1 MSGFELL
8 LKIAGGVALLLWAT
22 RMVRTGVMR
31 AYGSHLRR
39 FLGSATRNTVT
50 AFGMGIGMA
59 GILQSS
65 TATALLTV
73 AFAGKG
79 LIAIAPALA
88 VMLGADVG
96 STLVVQVL
104 SLDIS
109 WLSPVLVLLGFVLFT
124 TRPSMTLRHMG
135 RVLIG
140 LGLMLLSLK
149 LVVAASEP
157 MRDSVTLQNILIPL
171 SEEPVIAVI
180 LAALITW
187 VTHSSVAMVLLIMSL
202 TLAGVVPPALGLT
215 LVLGANVGA
224 GIVPM
229 ALTMAETPAARRIPV
244 GNFLFRLLGVLMIL
258 PFMKLI
264 GPYVAEISGPDL
276 GRQIAN
282 FHTAFNLGLALV
294 FLPFVGLMTHFMAR
308 VLPDRPGSADDLRPK
323 YLDVTVIKS
332 PTVAVACAT
341 REVLRLADVVENML
355 RRVIEVFSGNDP
367 VLLEEVSQSD
377 DLVDDLHEAIK
388 LYLTQVSKNQLDEET
403 SSRCVE
409 LIAFTTNLEHIGDII
424 DKNLLEIANQKIKKR
439 LEFSEQGWKELV
451 DLHRRTLDQ
460 MQLAM
465 TAFVSG
471 DVDIARQLIAGKEQF
486 RTMEQAAG
494 EKHLQRLRDG
504 RIESIE
510 SSALHIDMIRDLK
523 RINSHLTSVAYPILD
538 ASGELRESRLR
549 VRPKSEGNT
558 VAEVNG

>member
-1 MSGFELL
+1 MSGFDLL

-31 AYGSHLRR
+31 AYGSQLRR
-39 FLGSATRNTVT
+39 FLGSATRNTVSS
-50 AFGMGIGMA
+50 FGMGIGMA

-109 WLSPVLVLLGFVLFT
+109 WLSPLLILIGLISFN
-124 TRPSMTLRHMG
+124 TRPTMTLRHLG
-135 RVLIG
+135 RVFIG

-149 LVVAASEP
+149 LIVAASEP
-157 MRDSVTLQNILIPL
+157 MRDSEVLQNILIPL
-171 SEEPVIAVI
+171 SEEPIIAVI

-187 VTHSSVAMVLLIMSL
+187 ITHSSVAMVLLIMSL
-202 TLAGVVPPALGLT
+202 TIAGVVPVALGLT

-224 GIVPM
+224 GIVPF
-229 ALTMAETPAARRIPV
+229 ALTMGESPSGRRIPL
-244 GNFLFRLLGVLMIL
+244 GNLLFRVFGVLLIL
-258 PFMKLI
+258 PFMGLVS
-264 GPYVAEISGPDL
+264 PYIAQISGEDL

-282 FHTAFNLGLALV
+282 FHTAFNLVLALV
-294 FLPFVGLMTHFMAR
+294 FLPFIGVMTRLMERA
-308 VLPDRPGSADDLRPK
+308 LPDRPDEESDLKPK
-323 YLDVTVIKS
+323 YLDSTVINS

-341 REVLRLADVVENML
+341 RELLRLADVVENML
-355 RRVIEVFSGNDP
+355 RRVIVVFETNDP
-367 VLLEEVSQSD
+367 VLLSEISKSD
-377 DLVDDLHEAIK
+377 DQVDELHEAIK
-388 LYLTQVSKNQLDEET
+388 LYLTQVTKNQLNDEN
-403 SSRCVE
+403 SARCVE

-424 DKNLLEIANQKIKKR
+424 DKNLLDIASQKIKKR
-439 LEFSEQGWKELV
+439 LEFSNQGWIELV
-451 DLHRRTLDQ
+451 ELHQMALDQ

-471 DVDIARQLIAGKEQF
+471 DVDIARQLIAGKEKF
-486 RTMEQAAG
+486 REMEQTG
-494 EKHLQRLRDG
+494 GRKHLERLREG

-538 ASGELRESRLR
+538 ASGELHESRLR
-549 VRPKSEGNT
+549 VRPHAERDS
-558 VAEVNG
+558 AEVNN

>member
-1 MSGFELL
+1 MSGFDLL

-31 AYGSHLRR
+31 AYGSQLRR
-39 FLGSATRNTVT
+39 FLGSATRNTVSS
-50 AFGMGIGMA
+50 FGMGIGMA

-109 WLSPVLVLLGFVLFT
+109 WLSPLLILIGLISFT
-124 TRPSMTLRHMG
+124 TRPTMTLRHLG
-135 RVLIG
+135 RVFIG

-149 LVVAASEP
+149 LVVGASEP
-157 MRDSVTLQNILIPL
+157 MRDSETLQNILIPL
-171 SEEPVIAVI
+171 SEEPIIAVI

-187 VTHSSVAMVLLIMSL
+187 ITHSSVAMVLLIMSL
-202 TLAGVVPPALGLT
+202 TIAGVVPMALGFT

-224 GIVPM
+224 GIVPF
-229 ALTMAETPAARRIPV
+229 ALTMGETPVGRRIPL
-244 GNFLFRLLGVLMIL
+244 GNLLFRVCGVLLIL
-258 PFMKLI
+258 PFMSMVT
-264 GPYVAEISGPDL
+264 PYIAQISDGDS

-282 FHTAFNLGLALV
+282 FHTAFNVALALV
-294 FLPFVGLMTHFMAR
+294 FLPFVAVMTRLMER
-308 VLPDRPGSADDLRPK
+308 VLPDRPGKESDLLPK
-323 YLDVTVIKS
+323 YLDETVINS

-341 REVLRLADVVENML
+341 RELLRLADVVENML
-355 RRVIEVFSGNDP
+355 RKVIDVFATNDP
-367 VLLEEVSQSD
+367 VLLSEVSKLD
-377 DLVDDLHEAIK
+377 DQVDELHEAIK
-388 LYLTQVSKNQLDEET
+388 LYLTQVSKNKLNDEN
-403 SSRCVE
+403 SARCVE

-424 DKNLLEIANQKIKKR
+424 DKNLLEIASQKIKKR

-451 DLHRRTLDQ
+451 ELHQMAIDQ

-471 DVDIARQLIAGKEQF
+471 DVDIARQLIAGKEKF
-486 RTMEQAAG
+486 RAMEQAG
-494 EKHLQRLRDG
+494 GDKHLQRLREG

-538 ASGELRESRLR
+538 ASGELHESRLR
-549 VRPKSEGNT
+549 VRPH
-558 VAEVNG
+558 AERHSVEVSN

>member
-1 MSGFELL
+1 MSGFDLL

-22 RMVRTGVMR
+22 RMVRTGVLR
-31 AYGSHLRR
+31 AYGSQLRR
-39 FLGSATRNTVT
+39 FLGSATKNTLSS
-50 AFGMGIGMA
+50 FGMGIGMA

-65 TATALLTV
+65 TATALLAV

-109 WLSPVLVLLGFVLFT
+109 WLSPVLILTGFICFT
-124 TRPSMTLRHMG
+124 TRPTMTLRHLG
-135 RVLIG
+135 RVFIG

-157 MRDSVTLQNILIPL
+157 MRDSLVLQSILAAL
-171 SEEPVIAVI
+171 SEAPLFAVI

-187 VTHSSVAMVLLIMSL
+187 ITHSSVAMVLLIMSL
-202 TLAGVVPPALGLT
+202 SMAGVVSADLALV

-229 ALTMAETPAARRIPV
+229 ALTMSETPTARRIPM
-244 GNFLFRLLGVLMIL
+244 GNMLFRFAGVLVLL
-258 PFMKLI
+258 PVMGI
-264 GPYVAEISGPDL
+264 ITPYIADLSGADV
-276 GRQIAN
+276 GRQVAN
-282 FHTAFNLGLALV
+282 FHTIFNIGLAVV
-294 FLPFVGLMTHFMAR
+294 FLPLVGVMSRLMERA
-308 VLPDRPGSADDLRPK
+308 LPEGAGTEDDLKPK
-323 YLDVTVIKS
+323 YLDESVINT

-341 REVLRLADVVENML
+341 REVLRLADVVEEML
-355 RRVIEVFSGNDP
+355 RKCIDVFESNDP
-367 VLLEEVSQSD
+367 ALLQEVSKAD
-377 DLVDDLHEAIK
+377 DQVDELHEAIK
-388 LYLTQVSKNQLDEET
+388 LYLTQVSVSQLDEDT
-403 SSRCVE
+403 SARCVE
-409 LIAFTTNLEHIGDII
+409 LISFTTNLEHIGDII
-424 DKNLLEIANQKIKKR
+424 DKNLLEIANKKIKKR
-439 LEFSEQGWKELV
+439 IEFSEQGWAELV
-451 DLHRRTLDQ
+451 ELHRMVLDQ

-471 DVDIARQLIAGKEQF
+471 DVDIARQLIADKEKF
-486 RTMEQAAG
+486 RDMEQSG
-494 EKHLQRLRDG
+494 GDKHLDRLRAG
-504 RIESIE
+504 RVESIE

-538 ASGELRESRLR
+538 ASGELHESRLR
-549 VRPKSEGNT
+549 VRPHSESRPAKAST
-558 VAEVNG
+558 

>member
-1 MSGFELL
+1 MSGFDLL

-31 AYGSHLRR
+31 AYGSQLRR
-39 FLGSATRNTVT
+39 FLGSATRNTVSS
-50 AFGMGIGMA
+50 FGMGIGMA

-109 WLSPVLVLLGFVLFT
+109 WLSPLLILIGLISFT
-124 TRPSMTLRHMG
+124 TRPTMTIRHLG
-135 RVLIG
+135 RVFIG

-157 MRDSVTLQNILIPL
+157 MRDSETLQNILIPL
-171 SEEPVIAVI
+171 SEEPIIAVI

-187 VTHSSVAMVLLIMSL
+187 ITHSSVAMVLLIMSL
-202 TLAGVVPPALGLT
+202 TIAGVVPIALGFT

-224 GIVPM
+224 GIVPF
-229 ALTMAETPAARRIPV
+229 ALTMGETPAGRRIPL
-244 GNFLFRLLGVLMIL
+244 GNLLFRVGGVLLIL
-258 PFMKLI
+258 PFMSLVS
-264 GPYVAEISGPDL
+264 PYIAEISSGDL

-282 FHTAFNLGLALV
+282 FHTAFNVALALV
-294 FLPFVGLMTHFMAR
+294 FLPFVGVMTRLMERA
-308 VLPDRPGSADDLRPK
+308 LPDRPGEESDLKPK
-323 YLDVTVIKS
+323 YLDEAVIKT

-341 REVLRLADVVENML
+341 RELLRLADVVENML
-355 RRVIEVFSGNDP
+355 RKSIDVFSTNDP
-367 VLLEEVSQSD
+367 VLLSEVSKLD
-377 DLVDDLHEAIK
+377 DQVDELHEAIK
-388 LYLTQVSKNQLDEET
+388 LYLTQVSKNQLNEEN
-403 SSRCVE
+403 SARCVE

-424 DKNLLEIANQKIKKR
+424 DKNLLEIASQKIKKR
-439 LEFSEQGWKELV
+439 IEFSEQGWSELV
-451 DLHRRTLDQ
+451 ELHQMALDQ

-471 DVDIARQLIAGKEQF
+471 DVDIARQLIAGKEHF
-486 RTMEQAAG
+486 RTMEQAG
-494 EKHLQRLRDG
+494 GDKHLERLREG

-538 ASGELRESRLR
+538 ASGELHESRLR
-549 VRPKSEGNT
+549 VRPHAER
-558 VAEVNG
+558 AEVSN

>member
-1 MSGFELL
+1 MSGFDLL

-22 RMVRTGVMR
+22 RMVRTGVLR
-31 AYGSHLRR
+31 AYGSQLRR
-39 FLGSATRNTVT
+39 VLGSATKTT
-50 AFGMGIGMA
+50 LSSFGMGIGMA

-65 TATALLTV
+65 TATALLAV

-96 STLVVQVL
+96 STLVVQIL

-109 WLSPVLVLLGFVLFT
+109 WLSPVLILTGFICFT
-124 TRPSMTLRHMG
+124 TRPTMTLRHLG
-135 RVLIG
+135 RVFIG

-157 MRDSVTLQNILIPL
+157 MRDSLVLQNILAAL
-171 SEEPVIAVI
+171 SEAPLFAVI

-187 VTHSSVAMVLLIMSL
+187 ITHSSVAMVLLIMSL
-202 TLAGVVPPALGLT
+202 SVAGVVTADLALV

-229 ALTMAETPAARRIPV
+229 ALTMSETPTARRIPM
-244 GNFLFRLLGVLMIL
+244 GNMLFRFAGVLIL
-258 PFMKLI
+258 LPMMSI
-264 GPYVAEISGPDL
+264 ITPYVADLSGADA
-276 GRQIAN
+276 GRQVAN
-282 FHTAFNLGLALV
+282 FHTIFNIGLAIV
-294 FLPFVGLMTHFMAR
+294 FLPLVGVMSRLMERA
-308 VLPDRPGSADDLRPK
+308 LPEGAGSEDNFKPK
-323 YLDVTVIKS
+323 YLDESVINT

-341 REVLRLADVVENML
+341 REVLRLADIVEEML
-355 RRVIEVFSGNDP
+355 RKCIDVFETNDP
-367 VLLEEVSQSD
+367 ALLQEVSKSD
-377 DLVDDLHEAIK
+377 DQVDELHEAIK
-388 LYLTQVSKNQLDEET
+388 LYLTQVSISELDEDT
-403 SSRCVE
+403 SARCVE
-409 LIAFTTNLEHIGDII
+409 LISFTTNLEHIGDII

-439 LEFSEQGWKELV
+439 IEFSEQGWIELV
-451 DLHRRTLDQ
+451 ELHRMALDQ

-471 DVDIARQLIAGKEQF
+471 DVDIARQLIADKEKF
-486 RTMEQAAG
+486 RDMEQSG
-494 EKHLQRLRDG
+494 GDKHLDRLREG
-504 RIESIE
+504 RVESIE

-538 ASGELRESRLR
+538 ASGELHESRLR
-549 VRPKSEGNT
+549 VRPHSERRST
-558 VAEVNG
+558 KAST